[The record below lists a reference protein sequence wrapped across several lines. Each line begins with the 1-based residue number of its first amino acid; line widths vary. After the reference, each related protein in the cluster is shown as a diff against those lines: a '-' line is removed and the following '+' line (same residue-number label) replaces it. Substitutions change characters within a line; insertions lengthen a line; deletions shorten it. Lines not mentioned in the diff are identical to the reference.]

1 MSSLRQYAHWNF
13 FMTFHQLH
21 NVCEEPFT
29 RQSVAEAVGHLG
41 VPGYG
46 RLKCIDV
53 GNVGCLVSGKKV
65 FITVLVQKNKILVT
79 RLPVYIPNVHFC
91 FLRLFS
97 PILYMK
103 GLANYMWPLGQIQ
116 PCPFMSVFSGDW
128 PTQLK
133 IFTLLPSTEKVC
145 HFRFFHYT

>member
-1 MSSLRQYAHWNF
+1 
-13 FMTFHQLH
+13 MTFHQLR

-97 PILYMK
+97 PHPLYERVGKLYVALGPNSAMSIHVCIFWR
-103 GLANYMWPLGQIQ
+103 LAHTAENIYSLALYRKSLPL
-116 PCPFMSVFSGDW
+116 
-128 PTQLK
+128 
-133 IFTLLPSTEKVC
+133 
-145 HFRFFHYT
+145 